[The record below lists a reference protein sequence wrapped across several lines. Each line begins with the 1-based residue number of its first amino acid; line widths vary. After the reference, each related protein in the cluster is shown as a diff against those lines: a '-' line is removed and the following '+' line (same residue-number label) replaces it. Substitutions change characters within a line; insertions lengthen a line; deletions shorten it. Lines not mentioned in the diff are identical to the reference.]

1 MQKVKERAMMILFL
15 IAACVSVLAVGI
27 ICWFL
32 LSNGLMTIGKIGPG
46 EFLLGMEWRPSSGL
60 YGIFPMII
68 GSIYVTVGAMVIG
81 IPIGLL
87 CAVFLAYFCPKKLY
101 KVIKPAVDL
110 MAGIPSIVYG
120 FFGLVA
126 NVVIEMGYATGLH
139 REALIATAVVL
150 FVMILIINLLFS
162 LVKRRHAK

>member
-120 FFGLVA
+120 FFGLV
-126 NVVIEMGYATGLH
+126 VIVPIKIGRASC
-139 REALIATAVVL
+139 RERV
-150 FVMILIINLLFS
+150 
-162 LVKRRHAK
+162 